1 MQIRILP
8 VFFALTSTAFAQP
21 LLVESSDGRTISI
34 EVTSVEGGQ
43 VTFTK
48 QGDAKSYTLP
58 LDRFSTTS
66 QNAIK
71 EAAKAPASAATGNYP
86 KLDIDLVIGKRGI
99 KENFYMKSQTVTSK
113 VKLTNTSSTTACPK
127 SKAYIFFVGQDRE
140 HTSRLMVL
148 AAESFEYQMVRG
160 GNFEF
165 ECGAFTTRYDSD
177 NKGDGNIGGYQYKHY
192 VLVLFDDSGNV
203 VGCKSSSN
211 DYQKLVEQ
219 DHTLA
224 KKVTKL
230 KKDTFITEQL
240 ESLTNQNG
248 DRGFK

>member
-1 MQIRILP
+1 MQLRILP
-8 VFFALTSTAFAQP
+8 VLLALTSAAVAQP

-34 EVTSVEGGQ
+34 EVTSIDGDK

-48 QGDAKSYTLP
+48 QGDARSYTLP
-58 LDRFSTTS
+58 LDRFSATS

-71 EAAKAPASAATGNYP
+71 EAAKAPAAVATGNYP
-86 KLDIDLVIGKRGI
+86 KLDIDLVIGKRGT
-99 KENFYMKSQTVTSK
+99 KENWYMKSQTVTSK
-113 VKLTNTSSTTACPK
+113 VKLANTSSTIACPK

-140 HTSRLMVL
+140 HASRLMVL
-148 AAESFEYQMVRG
+148 AAESFEFQMPRG
-160 GNFEF
+160 GNYEF

-192 VLVLFDDSGNV
+192 VLVLLDDAGNV

-224 KKVTKL
+224 KKVTKF
-230 KKDTFITEQL
+230 KKDTFITERL

-248 DRGFK
+248 HK